1 MRHIGRP
8 ALSTQHL
15 IFNLFGDYLAAPG
28 QAVATAGLLEVLSL
42 LGVGERAARST
53 LSRMKRRG
61 WLEPRRIG
69 RCSSYRPTPKARRL
83 LQEGSRRLFG
93 RQPESWDG
101 TWHLIAYSLPR
112 ERRLTRHRLR
122 TRLSWLG
129 YGTLQPGT
137 LIAAYPRTQEV
148 QRLLREL
155 EVQPYVHVFAGARLD
170 PAEQDRV
177 VDRCWDLPAID
188 LRYAA
193 FVEQYAPLL
202 REARA
207 RQERDGGPPLSE
219 GFLTR
224 FRATSDYAEFPRID
238 PFLPDE
244 LLPRHWRGALA
255 IQLLTELRAL
265 LQAPAKQ
272 YLRTTLRLGSR
283 WQRRPPKITA
293 SAPIARK
300 PAPETAFG

>member
-42 LGVGERAARST
+42 LGVGERATRST

-93 RQPESWDG
+93 RQPEPWDG

-155 EVQPYVHVFAGARLD
+155 EVHPYVHLFAGAHLD

-177 VDRCWDLPAID
+177 VERCWDLPAID
-188 LRYAA
+188 VRYAG
-193 FVEQYAPLL
+193 FVEHYARLL
-202 REARA
+202 RETRN
-207 RQERDGGPPLSE
+207 RQQRDGGLPLSE
-219 GFLTR
+219 SFVAR
-224 FRATSDYAEFPRID
+224 FQATSDYAEFPRID

-244 LLPRHWRGALA
+244 LLPRHWRGGVAM
-255 IQLLTELRAL
+255 QLLAELRAM
-265 LQAPAKQ
+265 LQAPAEQ
-272 YLRTTLRLGSR
+272 YLRTTLLLGSR
-283 WQRRPPKITA
+283 LPRRPSMDSGPT
-293 SAPIARK
+293 PGARR
-300 PAPETAFG
+300 PAPESAFG

>member
-1 MRHIGRP
+1 MRHIGWP

-15 IFNLFGDYLAAPG
+15 IFNLFGDYLAVPG
-28 QAVATAGLLEVLSL
+28 QDVSTAGLLEVLSL

-69 RCSSYRPTPKARRL
+69 RRSSYRLTPKARRL

-93 RQPESWDG
+93 RQPEPWDG

-137 LIAAYPRTQEV
+137 LIAASPRTQEV

-155 EVQPYVHVFAGARLD
+155 EVHPYVHVFAGARLD
-170 PAEQDRV
+170 PAEQERV
-177 VDRCWDLPAID
+177 VARCWDLPAID
-188 LRYAA
+188 GRYAA
-193 FVEQYAPLL
+193 FVERYASLL
-202 REARA
+202 RETRS
-207 RQERDGGPPLSE
+207 RQQRDGSLPLNES
-219 GFLTR
+219 FVAR

-244 LLPRHWRGALA
+244 LLPRHWRGGVAM
-255 IQLLTELRAL
+255 QLLTELRAL
-265 LQAPAKQ
+265 LQAPAEQ
-272 YLRTTLRLGSR
+272 YLRTTLLLGWR
-283 WQRRPPKITA
+283 RQRRRTPQHGL
-293 SAPIARK
+293 APRARK
-300 PAPETAFG
+300 RALETAFG